1 MRLTLSAIA
10 LAAALTA
17 PSTASAQ
24 CYQGCA
30 AVLGFFGGLFTGA
43 ALAPRTVI
51 VTQPQP
57 VYVQPV
63 YVQPNYGMATSNG
76 CVQQL
81 VGYDQYAR
89 PVMQFICR

>member
-1 MRLTLSAIA
+1 MRSVITASI
-10 LAAALTA
+10 LAMVLAA

-43 ALAPRTVI
+43 ALAQPRTV
-51 VTQPQP
+51 VVPA
-57 VYVQPV
+57 QPV

-81 VGYDQYAR
+81 VGYDQYNR
-89 PVMQFICR
+89 PVMQWLCR

>member
-1 MRLTLSAIA
+1 MYKAAVLATA
-10 LAAALTA
+10 LAVAAPLPA
-17 PSTASAQ
+17 QAQ